1 MRWEGSNGSWTV
13 NFNVNIIISISFLI
27 LILGVWYYK
36 NNIYL
41 KKLSF
46 KPNHTKYFI
55 NLVNFSFENNLFLV
69 VCNLL
74 NPILWQKSYKD
85 MISECS

>member
-1 MRWEGSNGSWTV
+1 MTLKDILESGLTDIWMRTIDIFYTS
-13 NFNVNIIISISFLI
+13 
-27 LILGVWYYK
+27 
-36 NNIYL
+36 NIYL

-46 KPNHTKYFI
+46 KPKHTNYFI
-55 NLVNFSFENNLFLV
+55 NLVNFSFENNLFLF
-69 VCNLL
+69 VCSLL

>member
-1 MRWEGSNGSWTV
+1 MTLKDILESGLTEIWMRAIDIFKN
-13 NFNVNIIISISFLI
+13 NFS
-27 LILGVWYYK
+27 
-36 NNIYL
+36 NIYL

-46 KPNHTKYFI
+46 KPKHTNYFI
-55 NLVNFSFENNLFLV
+55 NLVNFSFENNLFLF
-69 VCNLL
+69 VCSLL